1 MINKLKEV
9 AKNNCG
15 ACGDAF
21 AVGNGL
27 SVTCWSMTDG
37 SFQFAVDLNGK
48 DVVGIREPEI
58 DALMI
63 IKKVIITGAKDMTDR
78 RNLAA

>member
-1 MINKLKEV
+1 MINKLKKV
-9 AKNNCG
+9 ASENCG

-27 SVTCWSMTDG
+27 SITCWAMTDG
-37 SFQFAVDLNGK
+37 SFQFAVDFNGK
-48 DVVGIREPEI
+48 DVVGLRESEI
-58 DALMI
+58 DALMVL
-63 IKKVIITGAKDMTDR
+63 KKVTIDGAKDCSDR